1 MGPDFLWFLGSD
13 FLQFFGR
20 NLWVFFGLNYL
31 DKNWTLNI
39 VWIIQTRVCNPLNI
53 LTILTEMQKIRQV
66 SRQQVALLLKRLQFC
81 NCCFFPRKMLPF
93 YFCSLKAKMTGRHQL
108 FCTSQLL
115 STFEFFTTLLKC
127 TQVNG
132 CWQSEQRRRRGG
144 ISKLSTFLINANFQ
158 IKSNFW
164 NKLVGK
170 INSSDTALR
179 KKCVCCVIDWTWY
192 STFLSINIIW
202 IKNWTFNQVY

>member
-1 MGPDFLWFLGSD
+1 M
-13 FLQFFGR
+13 
-20 NLWVFFGLNYL
+20 
-31 DKNWTLNI
+31 
-39 VWIIQTRVCNPLNI
+39 WIIQTRVCNPLNI

-81 NCCFFPRKMLPF
+81 NCWFFPRKMLPF

-132 CWQSEQRRRRGG
+132 CWQSEQRRRGGG

-164 NKLVGK
+164 NNLVGK
-170 INSSDTALR
+170 INSSNFSSCAKKLR
-179 KKCVCCVIDWTWY
+179 MLRDWLNLVLNFFVHQYNLDQKLDFQPSVLGTIY
-192 STFLSINIIW
+192 GCI
-202 IKNWTFNQVY
+202 VG

>member
-1 MGPDFLWFLGSD
+1 MIFGVWFS
-13 FLQFFGR
+13 
-20 NLWVFFGLNYL
+20 NYI

-66 SRQQVALLLKRLQFC
+66 SRQQVALLLKKLQFC
-81 NCCFFPRKMLPF
+81 NCWFFPRKMLPF

-132 CWQSEQRRRRGG
+132 CWQSEQRRRGGG

-164 NKLVGK
+164 NNLVGK
-170 INSSDTALR
+170 INSSNFSSCA
-179 KKCVCCVIDWTWY
+179 KKCLICVVLTIDQWKLVTT
-192 STFLSINIIW
+192 SDP
-202 IKNWTFNQVY
+202 